1 MTEALENHPILLGLE
16 RPRELLAQF
25 PQKLQ
30 QRQAKR
36 SLQALVVE
44 DQLFSRKMLHDAL
57 RDFCPADQAKD
68 AKEAAQIYLKNPPH
82 IAFLDIELPDGS
94 GHELAALFRQ
104 LDPAAFCVMVTGNS
118 SSDDVS
124 TAMANGVGAYIV
136 KPFNRMKI
144 QACIEKYHALHPAL
158 AMKGMVG

>member
-1 MTEALENHPILLGLE
+1 MLEHHPILQSLE

-25 PQKLQ
+25 PQRLQ
-30 QRQAKR
+30 QRLTQRA
-36 SLQALVVE
+36 LHALVVE

-57 RDFCPADQAKD
+57 RDYCTADQAKD

-104 LDPAAFCVMVTGNS
+104 LDPAAFFVMVTGNS
-118 SSDDVS
+118 SSADVS
-124 TAMANGVGAYIV
+124 AAMANGVGAYIV
-136 KPFNRMKI
+136 KPFSRQKI
-144 QACIEKYHALHPAL
+144 QACIEKYHALHPML
-158 AMKGMVG
+158 ATKGMVG